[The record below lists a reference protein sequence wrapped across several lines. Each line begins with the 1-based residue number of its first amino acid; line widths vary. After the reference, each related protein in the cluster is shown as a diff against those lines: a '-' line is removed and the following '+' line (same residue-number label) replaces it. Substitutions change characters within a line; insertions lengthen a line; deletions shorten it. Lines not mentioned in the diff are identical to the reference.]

1 MQYNGI
7 IRAFCLPMGL
17 VKFFSALGDRKIAG
31 LWFARGVSTQ
41 TGTMHVKEM
50 IDLSSNIRGVYYFQL
65 NKRTPSK
72 VVVLYKNESEMGKN
86 R

>member
-1 MQYNGI
+1 ME
-7 IRAFCLPMGL
+7 LSGL
-17 VKFFSALGDRKIAG
+17 FVFPWDLLSFSVLWATEKIAG

>member
-1 MQYNGI
+1 ME
-7 IRAFCLPMGL
+7 LSGL
-17 VKFFSALGDRKIAG
+17 FIFPWDLLSFSVPWATEKIAG

-50 IDLSSNIRGVYYFQL
+50 IDLSSNIRGVYYFQS